1 MIQCVS
7 GASAAIQE
15 REEFC
20 MTRENT
26 PTVKNTKKRRKL
38 GTGGL
43 TMARYFKITEIDC
56 DSFFQCTGEE
66 LDCSQLV
73 VPVIGYVFVAVDDTD
88 EDEISVPLDS
98 FDEED

>member
-38 GTGGL
+38 GTGGFIMFENIDFNAL
-43 TMARYFKITEIDC
+43 IEKATKEKCEITISYEPNRTEITIQPWKPFSYAC
-56 DSFFQCTGEE
+56 PYKAKQ
-66 LDCSQLV
+66 
-73 VPVIGYVFVAVDDTD
+73 
-88 EDEISVPLDS
+88 ED
-98 FDEED
+98 

>member
-43 TMARYFKITEIDC
+43 TMTVGNKTYTEIIVTASD
-56 DSFFQCTGEE
+56 GEI
-66 LDCSQLV
+66 LA
-73 VPVIGYVFVAVDDTD
+73 VISDTEIIEKNDVAVIMKDLT
-88 EDEISVPLDS
+88 
-98 FDEED
+98 